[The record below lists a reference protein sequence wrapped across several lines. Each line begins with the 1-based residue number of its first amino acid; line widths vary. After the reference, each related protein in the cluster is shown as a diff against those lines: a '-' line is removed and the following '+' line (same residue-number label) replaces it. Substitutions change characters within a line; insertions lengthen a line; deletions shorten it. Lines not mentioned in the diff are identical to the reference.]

1 VYPSLTQ
8 LPLPQ
13 TNGQVL
19 KNFGG
24 ERCGGALPDIL
35 RVSCN
40 TSFAQMGLDLGA
52 QKMSAGAD
60 AFGFN
65 ATPPLD
71 LPAVAKSLFPPA
83 SAFRFDKPELAQPA
97 IGQKDVQSSPLQM
110 ALAGAAIANK
120 GVAMTP

>member
-52 QKMSAGAD
+52 QKRSAGAE

-65 ATPPLD
+65 KRPPLD
-71 LPAVAKSLFPPA
+71 LPAVAASLFPAAGAFTHNLPA
-83 SAFRFDKPELAQPA
+83 LAKSA
-97 IGQKDVQSSPLQM
+97 IGQQDVQATPLEM
-110 ALAGAAIANK
+110 ALVASAIANQ
-120 GVAMTP
+120 G